1 MDIIDYNIQIVN
13 MHENEHC
20 KCAKYIKDQFESKYG
35 GTWCVF
41 LKPQNYS
48 SSSVTR
54 YDNGY
59 IDFTIGEFNIIIF
72 KSHE

>member
-35 GTWCVF
+35 GTLCVF
-41 LKPQNYS
+41 LKPQNYG

-54 YDNGY
+54 YDNK
-59 IDFTIGEFNIIIF
+59 IL
-72 KSHE
+72 